1 MNSFLQ
7 KNSKIALPG
16 ELTVMNLIEMAQGK
30 TEEGLETLLHLVF
43 LVCIQSELRSEVIPC
58 IMNFPSSAQNELMMI
73 IKESTVEREEE
84 D

>member
-1 MNSFLQ
+1 
-7 KNSKIALPG
+7 
-16 ELTVMNLIEMAQGK
+16 MAQGK